1 MKRSLLEI
9 SDGHTI
15 MIGDV
20 QVNEEV
26 EGVWPEVS
34 SQQVEG
40 WHQRVRAGKVK
51 WLQSQND
58 FMSMH
63 DVPSSEV
70 VNKETNHQ
78 NTLGLQRTRSKR

>member
-34 SQQVEG
+34 SQELDDWRERQSA
-40 WHQRVRAGKVK
+40 QRK
-51 WLQSQND
+51 
-58 FMSMH
+58 
-63 DVPSSEV
+63 
-70 VNKETNHQ
+70 
-78 NTLGLQRTRSKR
+78 